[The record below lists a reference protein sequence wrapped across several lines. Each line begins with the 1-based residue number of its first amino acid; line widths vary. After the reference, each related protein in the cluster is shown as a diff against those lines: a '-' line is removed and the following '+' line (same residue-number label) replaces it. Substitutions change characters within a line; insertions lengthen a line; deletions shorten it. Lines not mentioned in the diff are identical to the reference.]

1 MAFEASS
8 MKMLL
13 ILTSILANCVNAGY
27 YYHHGGNCYEYN
39 SEYYLLVKEAKSYD
53 DAKQYCKN
61 RGGELHNPKDMW
73 FSAHETR
80 FVEWLADDTFGDEA
94 QYWIGTDWWSSNG
107 WRREDQAELDRAKPV
122 SRDCSWEYNTL
133 NIWKRAIRVCG
144 MNFSGRSDDCKCLLS
159 TSKYKQAEDCPDGWK
174 DDRPFVCSHLMWC
187 NFWG

>member
-13 ILTSILANCVNAGY
+13 ILTSILANCEAGY

-39 SEYYLLVKEAKSYD
+39 SEYYLLVNQSKSYD

-80 FVEWLADDTFGDEA
+80 FVEWLADETFGDKA

-144 MNFSGRSDDCKCLLS
+144 MNFSGRSDDCKCLVS
-159 TSKYKQAEDCPDGWK
+159 TNGYKPAVDCPKGWNS
-174 DDRPFVCSHLMWC
+174 DRPFVCSHLMWC